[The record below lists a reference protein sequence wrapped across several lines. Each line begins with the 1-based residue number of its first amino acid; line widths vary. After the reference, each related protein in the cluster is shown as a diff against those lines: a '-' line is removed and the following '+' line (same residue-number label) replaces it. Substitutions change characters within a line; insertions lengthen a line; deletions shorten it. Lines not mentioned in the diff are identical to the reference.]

1 MTRGRGNFSHAR
13 RASIGFMPDP
23 STAPADDALQRALE
37 TVDSFDA
44 ANVAVGLVGPAGLVA
59 AHGDPDRRFRW
70 ASITKLVTGLA
81 VLTAVDEGRIDLD
94 EAAPGPAPVGATV
107 RHLLAHSSG
116 LAFDGD
122 MVQGRPGTRRIYSNT
137 GFDLLGALVSSRDG
151 VPFEAAL
158 RARVLEPLGMAGTV
172 LLDRPSQ
179 GLHGPLRDLV
189 RLSVELLRP
198 TLIGAALFDVA
209 THVVLQA
216 LPGVLPG
223 VGKFEALDWGLAFEL
238 RDGKSPHWTGTR
250 NSPATFGHF
259 GGSGTFL
266 WVDPALDRALICL
279 TDRDFGPW
287 ALTTWPAYSDGVI
300 GALQA

>member
-1 MTRGRGNFSHAR
+1 MS
-13 RASIGFMPDP
+13 DP
-23 STAPADDALQRALE
+23 STVPDALRRALE
-37 TVDSFDA
+37 AVDGFGA
-44 ANVAVGLVGPAGLVA
+44 AHVAVALVGPAGLVA
-59 AHGDPDRRFRW
+59 AHGDADHRFRW
-70 ASITKLVTGLA
+70 ASISKLVTGLA
-81 VLTAVDEGRIDLD
+81 VLTAIDEGRIDLD
-94 EAAPGPAPVGATV
+94 EAAPGPAPAGATV

-137 GFDLLGALVSSRDG
+137 GFDRLGALIAARDG
-151 VPFEAAL
+151 IPFEVAL
-158 RARVLEPLGMAGTV
+158 RARVLEPLGMDGTV

-189 RLSVELLRP
+189 RLARECLRP
-198 TLIGAALFDVA
+198 SLVAADLFEVA
-209 THVVLQA
+209 THVVFEA

-223 VGKFEALDWGLAFEL
+223 VGRFEVLDWGLAFEL

-259 GGSGTFL
+259 GGAGTFL
-266 WVDPALDRALICL
+266 WVDPTLDRALVCL

-287 ALTTWPAYSDGVI
+287 ALAAWPPFSDAVI
-300 GALQA
+300 EALGA